1 MNFSDLFRI
10 VHNASKLF
18 LSGRLSIK
26 QKFHIGK
33 FAFITKILRRDCV
46 RSVEIVH
53 TLKCNC
59 NCSFCSN
66 DKLTERN
73 GLLTSGDIYSTIDKL
88 VEYGVAG
95 LIFIGGETMTDK
107 NLPGYIRYVKKKG
120 AIPLLCT
127 NGTLLTEKSIKE
139 LACAG
144 LYGVTITVHDAISED
159 HDRIVGNKGALET
172 ICNGVP
178 LLKRYGI
185 DVSLKTI
192 YSRQSV
198 ESGAFG
204 RILAMAKNFKV
215 GLNVNPIM
223 PVGKGF
229 SPDNLLSDKEKVQY
243 NYVCDKEKIITTH
256 SKASFDN
263 QCPAGYNY
271 LCVMSDGEILPCYF
285 LPVSVGNVKEISI
298 AEAQKRAIELGIF
311 KNGADSCIVAMDRK
325 FLEIVINELYSGKY
339 TLPVRIT
346 ESPDCAGLFT
356 RYLKDIS
363 NGYK

>member
-1 MNFSDLFRI
+1 MNSSDLFRI
-10 VHNASKLF
+10 VHNTTKLF
-18 LSGRLSIK
+18 CSGKLSIK
-26 QKFHIGK
+26 QKFHLVK
-33 FAFITKILRRDCV
+33 FAFVTKILRRDCV

-59 NCSFCSN
+59 HCAFCSN

-73 GLLTSGDIYSTIDKL
+73 GLLTNDDIYSTIDRV

-107 NLPGYIRYVKKKG
+107 NLPDYIRYVRKKG

-127 NGTLLTEKSIKE
+127 NGTLLTAESIRE
-139 LACAG
+139 LAGAG
-144 LYGVTITVHDAISED
+144 LYSVTITVHDALSEE
-159 HDRIVGNKGALET
+159 HDRIVGKKGAMET
-172 ICNGVP
+172 IRNAVP
-178 LLKRYGI
+178 LLKQYGI
-185 DVSLKTI
+185 EISLKTI

-204 RILAMAKNFKV
+204 RILAMAKNLNV

-229 SPDNLLSDKEKVQY
+229 SPDNLLSDEEKVRY
-243 NYVCDKEKIITTH
+243 HDVCSRERIITTH
-256 SKASFDN
+256 SKASYDS
-263 QCPAGYNY
+263 QCPAGHNY
-271 LCVMSDGEILPCYF
+271 LCIMSDGEIMPCYF
-285 LPVSVGNVKEISI
+285 LPVSVGNIKEISV
-298 AEAQKRAIELGIF
+298 AEAQKRAINMGIF

-325 FLEIVINELYSGKY
+325 FFETVIKELYSGKY

-346 ESPDCAGLFT
+346 ESEECAGLFT
-356 RYLKDIS
+356 KYL
-363 NGYK
+363 G